1 MPKRKVYSGEFKAR
15 VALEVLKGQRTVN
28 EIAAAHEIHPGQAQQ
43 WKKQAVSV
51 LPEAMSDRRRRQEL
65 EADARTEELYAEIG
79 RLRMELE
86 WLKKKSGIT
95 QGRSG

>member
-1 MPKRKVYSGEFKAR
+1 MPKRKVYSGEFKAK

-28 EIAAAHEIHPGQAQQ
+28 EIAAAHEIHPGQALQ
-43 WKKQAVSV
+43 WKRQAMEV
-51 LPEAMSDRRRRQEL
+51 LPEAMSDRRKRIEREG
-65 EADARTEELYAEIG
+65 DAREEELYAQIG

-95 QGRSG
+95 HGRSG